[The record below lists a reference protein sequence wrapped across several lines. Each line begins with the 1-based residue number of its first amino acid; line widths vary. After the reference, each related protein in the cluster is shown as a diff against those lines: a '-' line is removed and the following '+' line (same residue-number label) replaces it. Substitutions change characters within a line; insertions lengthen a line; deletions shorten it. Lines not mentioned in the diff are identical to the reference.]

1 MADKCLIEVKRVIK
15 DLLTD
20 EEVNNVLTRVKSNLA
35 AEQALKKA
43 NIEES
48 KLAQKVIDEIEIEQA
63 INKKK
68 FSKRYY

>member
-1 MADKCLIEVKRVIK
+1 MSYSLNININEAVK
-15 DLLTD
+15 DFAPDLTD

-63 INKKK
+63 KQL
-68 FSKRYY
+68 